1 MDDFLRESSPA
12 ESVSGEVIS
21 PGRDADEAP
30 SGGTD
35 RRCYDELNDALEGI
49 EHRVYEI
56 EKKIGSMKLSSADT
70 RSAKRFAKE
79 IFNSYVRN
87 GHDFLYERLRKLE
100 NEGSLI
106 HDRIDKETAKLNGRI
121 EKTERKN
128 DALGSVIDML
138 MLLNGLQVALTV
150 AAWVWNL
157 ISATRKMV
165 AGKKRG

>member
-106 HDRIDKETAKLNGRI
+106 NNRIDKETAKLNGRI

-150 AAWVWNL
+150 AAWVWKL
-157 ISATRKMV
+157 ISATRKLV

>member
-1 MDDFLRESSPA
+1 MEDFLRESSPA

-21 PGRDADEAP
+21 PDNGSDKSVPEA
-30 SGGTD
+30 TKI
-35 RRCYDELNDALEGI
+35 RCYDELNEALEGI

-79 IFNSYVRN
+79 IFNSYVQN
-87 GHDFLYERLRKLE
+87 GLDFLYERLRKLE

-106 HDRIDKETAKLNGRI
+106 HSKIDTETAKLNSRI

-128 DALGSVIDML
+128 DALCSVVDML

-150 AAWVWNL
+150 AVWVWRL
-157 ISATRKMV
+157 ISATRKLV

>member
-1 MDDFLRESSPA
+1 MEDFLRESSLA

-35 RRCYDELNDALEGI
+35 RCCYDELNDALEGI

-79 IFNSYVRN
+79 IFNFYVRN
-87 GHDFLYERLRKLE
+87 GLDFLVERLRKLE

-106 HDRIDKETAKLNGRI
+106 HDRIDKETAKLNSQI

-128 DALGSVIDML
+128 DALDSVIGIL

-165 AGKKRG
+165 ASKKRG

>member
-87 GHDFLYERLRKLE
+87 GLDFIFERLRKLE

-106 HDRIDKETAKLNGRI
+106 HSKIDTETAKLNSRI

-138 MLLNGLQVALTV
+138 MLLNGLQVVLTV
-150 AAWVWNL
+150 AAWVWRL
-157 ISATRKMV
+157 ISATRKLV
-165 AGKKRG
+165 AVKTRG

>member
-1 MDDFLRESSPA
+1 MEDFLRESSPA
-12 ESVSGEVIS
+12 ESVSGEYIS
-21 PGRDADEAP
+21 PD
-30 SGGTD
+30 SGSDYALSKGTE
-35 RRCYDELNDALEGI
+35 RRYYDELNDALEGI

-70 RSAKRFAKE
+70 RSAKTFAKE

-87 GHDFLYERLRKLE
+87 GLDFLYERLRKLE

-106 HDRIDKETAKLNGRI
+106 HDRIDTETAKLNSRI

-138 MLLNGLQVALTV
+138 MLLNGLQVVLTV
-150 AAWVWNL
+150 AAWVWKL
-157 ISATRKMV
+157 ISATRKLV